1 MSTIFFLALRR
12 PPVKAGELVQFGRLN
27 NVFKKWMW
35 GVRNDTICWFFWML
49 SKLSGWPHDI
59 FLIWIPYL
67 GRGGAIQ
74 CRLCGTWG
82 GIAAI
87 SAKEASKG
95 PLGFDSWQPPLNV
108 VMCHIEL
115 KCFEPDSMFEW
126 IIELQWK
133 TVKFTQNNNS
143 ENQDEAKIFN
153 LVAAGSPLWT
163 ELPSPW
169 RRHSS
174 ALTTWWMNNAEA
186 QKLGGQAGIPE
197 DIGPLFDMSCC
208 QKLLFTSR
216 EGEKEIGGE
225 EEDQR
230 GEQPALENPNQ
241 SLHLLLL
248 QRFLTYLMS
257 LLLHSS
263 LYILRKRQKRIFF

>member
-1 MSTIFFLALRR
+1 
-12 PPVKAGELVQFGRLN
+12 
-27 NVFKKWMW
+27 
-35 GVRNDTICWFFWML
+35 
-49 SKLSGWPHDI
+49 
-59 FLIWIPYL
+59 
-67 GRGGAIQ
+67 
-74 CRLCGTWG
+74 
-82 GIAAI
+82 
-87 SAKEASKG
+87 
-95 PLGFDSWQPPLNV
+95 
-108 VMCHIEL
+108 
-115 KCFEPDSMFEW
+115 
-126 IIELQWK
+126 
-133 TVKFTQNNNS
+133 
-143 ENQDEAKIFN
+143 
-153 LVAAGSPLWT
+153 
-163 ELPSPW
+163 
-169 RRHSS
+169 
-174 ALTTWWMNNAEA
+174 MNNAEA